1 MSELKPTLRWGI
13 VGTGMI
19 SSWFLSDL
27 SIDRKDA
34 QATHI
39 IQAIGSS
46 SIEKGKKF
54 VEAHI
59 PNMNPTV
66 YGSYEEA
73 YQDPNVDVIYIGTPH
88 GFHKKNCL
96 DAIAH
101 GKNIMCEKAFTINA
115 REAREVLEAA
125 KAKGVYVMEAMWTRH
140 FPLVKMIQ
148 KMVHEEKMIGDVVRL
163 FADFAMDQRIE
174 SLSPEHRLRDL
185 ALGAG
190 SLLDIGIYSLTW
202 GLLGLDAGVGEK
214 ATTPKICA
222 SQTFIEGGV
231 EVSTSII
238 LKYPD
243 GKQGIITSNSK
254 VKTPP
259 AFCRIEGTKGHI
271 IVEGPAAAP
280 ETFTVY
286 MDGETEGKKY
296 DFEKPGRGFYWEADA
311 VAMDIAAG
319 KTESDVMPWAE
330 TVRVMEIMDEVRRQG
345 GTKFPQD

>member
-1 MSELKPTLRWGI
+1 
-13 VGTGMI
+13 MI

-101 GKNIMCEKAFTINA
+101 GKNIMCEKAFTLNA

-140 FPLVKMIQ
+140 FPLVKMVQ
-148 KMVHEEKMIGDVVRL
+148 KTVPTMTILPRCCHPRIL
-163 FADFAMDQRIE
+163 FSIARKLGIDRSALMSIDCIPSVQVKD
-174 SLSPEHRLRDL
+174 LSRPMSSCPN
-185 ALGAG
+185 A
-190 SLLDIGIYSLTW
+190 
-202 GLLGLDAGVGEK
+202 
-214 ATTPKICA
+214 
-222 SQTFIEGGV
+222 
-231 EVSTSII
+231 
-238 LKYPD
+238 
-243 GKQGIITSNSK
+243 
-254 VKTPP
+254 
-259 AFCRIEGTKGHI
+259 
-271 IVEGPAAAP
+271 
-280 ETFTVY
+280 
-286 MDGETEGKKY
+286 
-296 DFEKPGRGFYWEADA
+296 
-311 VAMDIAAG
+311 
-319 KTESDVMPWAE
+319 
-330 TVRVMEIMDEVRRQG
+330 
-345 GTKFPQD
+345 